1 MALKTILAKKAVK
14 TTAKHTAHG
23 TASKFRRDPMRAASL
38 IGLGVLIGAAT
49 VWLLSKAGGSQPPA
63 PPAATV

>member
-1 MALKTILAKKAVK
+1 MALKSTLAKKAVK

-23 TASKFRRDPMRAASL
+23 TASRIRRNPMRASSL
-38 IGLGVLIGAAT
+38 IGLGVLIGAAA
-49 VWLLSKAGGSQPPA
+49 VWLLGKTGSPAG